1 MPGISRDSDTA
12 GGDLVPSQGTVFANN
27 QLVIIDGDTVAGH
40 GRSPH
45 NTQTIIAKNNNVY
58 VANKLVVNA
67 GDVASN
73 CNEAASGSANVG
85 VGDGP
90 SADLVV
96 PTLVIPDEV
105 QAVFDT
111 QTNNYVANPGA
122 FVVESNDQIKR
133 NFAGTPQQPDDIGRS
148 LIDTGPTAAAASD
161 VPALLT
167 LILAEAASGKWDET
181 GMNGRPSNPNIVGIW
196 KELGYPSKGAWTTD
210 QTAWCMGFVNWC
222 LKKTKYRFVQTAWA
236 YDIRDRAREYKATS
250 IPLAQGQPG
259 DIALWSYGH
268 VNFVYTASG
277 GRLTFVGGNQSS
289 AAKNN
294 NNPSSGS
301 VTKSW
306 PGGYRPPGDGSLIG
320 LWRPSRE

>member
-12 GGDLVPSQGTVFANN
+12 GGDLVPSQSTVFANN
-27 QLVIIDGDTVAGH
+27 QLVIIDGDTVQSH

-45 NTQTIIAKNNNVY
+45 GTQTIIAKNNNVY
-58 VANKLVVNA
+58 VANKLVANS

-73 CNEAASGSANVG
+73 CNEAASGSTNVV

-90 SADLVV
+90 STALVV

-105 QAVFDT
+105 QATFDL
-111 QTNNYVANPGA
+111 QTNNYVANPGS

-133 NFAGTPQQPDDIGRS
+133 NFAGTPEQPDSIGVG
-148 LIDTGPTAAAASD
+148 LIDTGPTAAAAAD
-161 VPALLT
+161 IAGFLT
-167 LILAEAASGKWDET
+167 QILAEAAKGQWDET
-181 GMNGRPSNPNIVGIW
+181 GMGGNPSNPNIVGIW
-196 KELGYPSKGAWTTD
+196 RELGYPAKGAWTTD

-222 LKKTKYRFVQTAWA
+222 LKKTKYRFIQTAWA
-236 YDIRDRAREYKATS
+236 YHIRDRAREYKATQ
-250 IPLAQGQPG
+250 IPLDQGQPG

-268 VNFVYTASG
+268 VNFVYSASG

-289 AAKNN
+289 SARNN

-301 VTKSW
+301 VTRSW